1 MNKMI
6 FSKKGIFILTAILF
20 IAFIAVIAVN
30 RKNTLEINI
39 GYQSVTSQTWGALI
53 IKDLEIYEKKVQE
66 LYPDKKVRI
75 VWHDE
80 ISGSIINTS
89 MISNKIDIGFMGDM
103 PLLLNM
109 YKADSLSEYDAS
121 LIALDGTGKNG
132 KNQSIIA
139 SKDSNI
145 NSVYDLKG
153 KTVSVPIGSSA
164 HYMLMKILE
173 KYNLLNDVEIVHQDV
188 SMAIQL
194 LSTNKTD
201 AFAIWEP
208 YPKYLQKEID
218 TRVIVDGEESQVDYL
233 AGVIINNNL
242 KEKDEKLVQA
252 FIESLKEA
260 HDFIINN
267 KEEAAK
273 IMEKES
279 GFSYDVVFDEIN
291 AIEWNS
297 NINEEDIEALND
309 KLNFLVSLEQIKEFD
324 IEKYIYN

>member
-1 MNKMI
+1 MNKTI

-20 IAFIAVIAVN
+20 IALIAVIAVN

-233 AGVIINNNL
+233 AGVIINDNL

>member
-20 IAFIAVIAVN
+20 IALIAVIAVN

-233 AGVIINNNL
+233 AGVIINDNL

>member
-1 MNKMI
+1 MNKTI

-20 IAFIAVIAVN
+20 IALIAVIAVN

-66 LYPDKKVRI
+66 LYSDKKVRI

>member
-20 IAFIAVIAVN
+20 IALIAVIAVN

-173 KYNLLNDVEIVHQDV
+173 KYNLLNQDV

-324 IEKYIYN
+324 IENYIYN

>member
-20 IAFIAVIAVN
+20 IALIAVIAVN
-30 RKNTLEINI
+30 RKNTLKINI

>member
-1 MNKMI
+1 MNKTI

-20 IAFIAVIAVN
+20 IALIAVIAVN

>member
-20 IAFIAVIAVN
+20 IALIAVIAVN

>member
-260 HDFIINN
+260 HNFIINN

>member
-6 FSKKGIFILTAILF
+6 FSKKGIFILTAICFF
-20 IAFIAVIAVN
+20 IALIAIVAVN

-132 KNQSIIA
+132 KNQSIIV

-145 NSVYDLKG
+145 KSVYDLKG

-173 KYNLLNDVEIVHQDV
+173 KYSLLNDVEIVHQDV

-208 YPKYLQKEID
+208 YPKYLKEEID
-218 TRVIVDGEESQVDYL
+218 TRVIVDGEYSQVDYL

-242 KEKDEKLVQA
+242 KAKDEKLVQA
-252 FIESLKEA
+252 FIDSLKEA

-273 IMEKES
+273 IMAKES

-297 NINEEDIEALND
+297 NINEEDIEALKD

-324 IEKYIYN
+324 IEKYI

>member
-1 MNKMI
+1 M
-6 FSKKGIFILTAILF
+6 
-20 IAFIAVIAVN
+20 
-30 RKNTLEINI
+30 
-39 GYQSVTSQTWGALI
+39 
-53 IKDLEIYEKKVQE
+53 
-66 LYPDKKVRI
+66 
-75 VWHDE
+75 
-80 ISGSIINTS
+80 
-89 MISNKIDIGFMGDM
+89 
-103 PLLLNM
+103 LLNM